1 MSNLD
6 LFVIGAMLLV
16 GLLTGLAHSWTIRRQ
31 TRRISKADRP
41 VYTPHINISYAFL
54 LLILFMLSLF
64 SDIFLSAAPL
74 QQYIPRFIL
83 GSFYLSI
90 LLLLMPLLRKFLYA
104 ESCVTLWVI
113 IGVFFIFKIDSTM
126 PRLTIPLPFPSPDQH
141 TQQALFWIW
150 ITGAATILLWSILSH
165 ILFRRKLLENS
176 SIIDDPATLEVYKHQ
191 LRIINFSTDAVTL
204 VRSPQAKTPLS
215 IGIFRRST
223 CIVLPER
230 EYTPDELA
238 LVLHHELVHICRRDS
253 QQKLFLS
260 ICTAL
265 MWFHPLMW
273 LAMGACTSD
282 LELSCDEAVLYNC
295 KPPIRRQYA
304 ELLLQ
309 TAADP
314 RGFTSCLSAS
324 ARALR
329 YRLKNVLKPGK
340 RMVGSFFIGAFTVL
354 ILLSNIYIGFR
365 YQADA
370 ASKLLF
376 AQEELSQYDVEHMTA
391 DLDGRTYRGNCDKDY
406 DLMNYIGALPISYTT
421 ISHEVRDE
429 PRHMQIAIYGFG
441 NNYILIF
448 GGAYLRVIVTPDDVS
463 LPSKTTYYVLTE
475 EPDWG
480 FMLSCIETN

>member
-1 MSNLD
+1 MSSLD
-6 LFVIGAMLLV
+6 LFVIGAMLLI
-16 GLLTGLAHSWTIRRQ
+16 GLLAGLTHSWAIRRQ
-31 TRRISKADRP
+31 TSRIPKTDRP
-41 VYTPHINISYAFL
+41 LYTPHINISYAL
-54 LLILFMLSLF
+54 VMLILFILSLF
-64 SDIFLSAAPL
+64 SDIFFSADPF
-74 QQYIPRFIL
+74 QQYMPRFLL
-83 GSFYLSI
+83 GSFYLGI
-90 LLLLMPLLRKFLYA
+90 LLLLMPLLRRFLHA
-104 ESCVTLWVI
+104 ESCASLWTI

-126 PRLTIPLPFPSPDQH
+126 PRLAIALPFPIPDQH
-141 TQQALFWIW
+141 TQQILSWIW
-150 ITGAATILLWSILSH
+150 ITGAAAILLWNILSH
-165 ILFRRKLLENS
+165 LLFRRRLLKNATV
-176 SIIDDPATLEVYKHQ
+176 IDDPAILEVYKHQ
-191 LRIINFSTDAVTL
+191 LKIINSPADTVTL
-204 VRSPQAKTPLS
+204 MQSPQAKTPLS
-215 IGIFRRST
+215 IGISLRST

-253 QQKLFLS
+253 QQKLFMS

-273 LAMGACTSD
+273 LAMGACASD
-282 LELSCDEAVLYNC
+282 LELSCDEAVLNGC

-314 RGFTSCLSAS
+314 RGFTSCLSS
-324 ARALR
+324 SVRALR
-329 YRLKNVLKPGK
+329 YRLKSVLKPGK
-340 RMVGSFFIGAFTVL
+340 RIVGSFFIGAFTVL

-370 ASKLLF
+370 ASELLF
-376 AQEELSQYDVEHMTA
+376 ARTELSQYDVEHVTA
-391 DLDGRTYRGNCDKDY
+391 DLDGRTYRGNCDKDHA
-406 DLMNYIGALPISYTT
+406 LMDYIGALPISYTT

-448 GGAYLRVIVTPDDVS
+448 GGSYLRVIVTPDDVS
-463 LPSKTTYYVLTE
+463 LPSKMTYYVLTE
-475 EPDWG
+475 EPDWD